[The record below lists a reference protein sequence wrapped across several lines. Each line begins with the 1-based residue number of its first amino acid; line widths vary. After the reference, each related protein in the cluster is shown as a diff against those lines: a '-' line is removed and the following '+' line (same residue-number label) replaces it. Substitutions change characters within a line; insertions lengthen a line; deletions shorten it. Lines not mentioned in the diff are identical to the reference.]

1 MKYTPNKINR
11 WMLFK
16 LPAAWLT
23 GVRLSLINEGKC
35 EVKVR
40 FKWINQ
46 NPYRSMFWAVQ
57 AMAAELTTGM
67 LLTKSIQDSNSD
79 ISMLLVSNK
88 SSFYKK
94 AVGKITF
101 VCDEGE
107 IAKQLIN
114 STIKNTTSK
123 ASFKAKG
130 YDEAGDQVSE
140 FDFEWSCKKRKNG

>member
-114 STIKNTTSK
+114 STIKNTSSK
-123 ASFKAKG
+123 AWFKAKG

>member
-23 GVRLSLINEGKC
+23 GVRLTLIDESKC

-107 IAKQLIN
+107 VAKQLIN

-123 ASFKAKG
+123 AWFKAKG

>member
-1 MKYTPNKINR
+1 MKYTPNQINK

-114 STIKNTTSK
+114 STIKNTSSK
-123 ASFKAKG
+123 AWFKAKG

>member
-1 MKYTPNKINR
+1 MIYTPNKINR

-123 ASFKAKG
+123 AWFKAKG